1 MSGGAGHD
9 RTGASDG
16 APARGVVVDPERA
29 EIRGSPEAI
38 RAFLVGGDEPDPPLL
53 AAGLR
58 AARAP
63 LARFRVSGLKEPLEA
78 LVDGHAAVLVLPAGG
93 GETALR
99 ACTPSGLLGLL
110 VRAVGLCP
118 RPRAAGGP
126 VVVDV
131 ARMARIVTERTA
143 ADAGLDER
151 DEERLQAHLDAL
163 AGHWRIEGHAPGI
176 GWYLE
181 VLDSELGLWTVE
193 DRPEK
198 HLTLT
203 PTDATAVLDEL
214 AALPGHVGLGPQ
226 A

>member
-1 MSGGAGHD
+1 V
-9 RTGASDG
+9 TGA
-16 APARGVVVDPERA
+16 AVVVDAERA
-29 EIRGSPEAI
+29 EVRGSPEAV
-38 RAFLVGGDEPDPPLL
+38 RALLDGADEPGPPLL

-58 AARAP
+58 AARSP
-63 LARFRVSGLKEPLEA
+63 LARFRVTGLQEPLEA
-78 LVDGHAAVLVLPAGG
+78 MADAHAAVLVLPLAG

-126 VVVDV
+126 IVVGGD
-131 ARMARIVTERTA
+131 RMARIVNERTA
-143 ADAGLDER
+143 AGAGLDEA

-163 AGHWRIEGHAPGI
+163 AGHWRIEAYGQDG

-193 DRPEK
+193 DAPDNR
-198 HLTLT
+198 LVLG
-203 PTDATAVLDEL
+203 PTDATAVLDEI
-214 AALPGHVGLGPQ
+214 AAIPGHVGLGPP